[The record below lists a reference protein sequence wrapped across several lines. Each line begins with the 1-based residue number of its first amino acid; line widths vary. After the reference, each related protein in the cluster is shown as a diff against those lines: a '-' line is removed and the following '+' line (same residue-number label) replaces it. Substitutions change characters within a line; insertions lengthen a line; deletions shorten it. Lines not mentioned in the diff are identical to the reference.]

1 LTAMLVRDIREEV
14 IGLLFNRY
22 VFRTHQEIVRLNPR
36 LRDRP
41 RSIFGEWGWVVYA
54 VTNVVGVRRLAS
66 GTYMDGD
73 INLVRL
79 LDMFIREPGGLWE
92 SFRHYYP
99 QDATRAHAEIL
110 RKGQQLPPDWES
122 LASKRLLGE
131 DRKVVINAAEKASQ
145 FASKRA
151 AHSAPKVEVHTTFSD
166 LDNAIDVV
174 KKITEKYT
182 LIVGGVR
189 RQSVDELHRAGAS
202 TVNPMLVQMDKTI
215 DLLEEMKRRKLP
227 EGWDAIF
234 LEPWATPEIIGLPLG
249 ETEAPRSA
257 SGD

>member
-1 LTAMLVRDIREEV
+1 
-14 IGLLFNRY
+14 
-22 VFRTHQEIVRLNPR
+22 
-36 LRDRP
+36 
-41 RSIFGEWGWVVYA
+41 
-54 VTNVVGVRRLAS
+54 
-66 GTYMDGD
+66 
-73 INLVRL
+73 
-79 LDMFIREPGGLWE
+79 
-92 SFRHYYP
+92 
-99 QDATRAHAEIL
+99 
-110 RKGQQLPPDWES
+110 
-122 LASKRLLGE
+122 LGE